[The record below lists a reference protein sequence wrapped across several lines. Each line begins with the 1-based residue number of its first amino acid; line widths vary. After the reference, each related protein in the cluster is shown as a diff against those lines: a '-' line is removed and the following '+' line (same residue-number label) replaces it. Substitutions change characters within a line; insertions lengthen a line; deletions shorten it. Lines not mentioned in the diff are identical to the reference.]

1 MHRRDMLK
9 GLAAAGVAGAAASA
23 LPLKALA
30 QDRGMAAMDAPLAP
44 VNSSHDR
51 VIRTIVGL
59 RPFRKNGF
67 RLDTARLGRKDIVHN
82 YGHGGGGVSLA
93 WGVAEMAGRLAAS
106 FGRAEVAVMGSGVIG
121 LTTARVLQ
129 MAGADVTL
137 YAASFPPYTT
147 SNVAGAMWHPV
158 SLYESGMETPEFIT
172 LMDRASQISFL
183 RYQRYANDP
192 KYGVF
197 WIRQFQLR
205 DGPARYPER
214 PYEGGDGLYPGLRR
228 NLSGAGPFGFP
239 DWDQYYTLMIDPD
252 VFLRALVNDFQ
263 AAGGKMVERHF
274 SDERD
279 VTRLK
284 ERTVVNCTGLGA
296 GMIFGDEQ
304 IIPARGQLSLLLP
317 QPEIDYGYAGS
328 MNGGTL
334 YMFPRKTCILLGGSF
349 DRNDWD
355 LTPRAEEVDRMV
367 TGHAALAARL
377 AQAGAASAP

>member
-1 MHRRDMLK
+1 MLRRELLK
-9 GLAAAGVAGAAASA
+9 GLAATGMASVAASA
-23 LPLKALA
+23 LPLRAGA
-30 QDRGMAAMDAPLAP
+30 QARGMGAMDAPFAP
-44 VNSSHDR
+44 VHSSHDR

-67 RLDTARLGRKDIVHN
+67 RLETARLGRKDIVHN

-93 WGVAEMAGRLAAS
+93 WGVAEMAGRLAGS
-106 FGRAEVAVMGSGVIG
+106 FGRTEIAVIGSGVIG

-129 MAGADVTL
+129 MAGAEVTI
-137 YAASFPPYTT
+137 YASSFPPYTT

-158 SLYESGMETPEFIT
+158 SLYENGMETPEFLT
-172 LMDRASQISFL
+172 VMDRASQISFL

-192 KYGVF
+192 KYGIF

-205 DGPARYPER
+205 GGPARYPDR
-214 PYEGGDGLYPGLRR
+214 PYEGGDALYPGLRR
-228 NLSGAGPFGFP
+228 NQVGAGPFGFQH
-239 DWDQYYTLMIDPD
+239 WDQFYTLMIDPD

-274 SDERD
+274 ADERD

-284 ERTVVNCTGLGA
+284 ERTIVNCTGLGA
-296 GMIFGDEQ
+296 GTLFGDEQ
-304 IIPARGQLSLLLP
+304 ILPARGQLTLLLP

-328 MNGGTL
+328 VDGGTL

-349 DRNDWD
+349 DTNDWD
-355 LTPRAEEVDRMV
+355 LNPRADEVDRMV
-367 TGHAALAARL
+367 AGHAGLAARL
-377 AQAGAASAP
+377 TTTG